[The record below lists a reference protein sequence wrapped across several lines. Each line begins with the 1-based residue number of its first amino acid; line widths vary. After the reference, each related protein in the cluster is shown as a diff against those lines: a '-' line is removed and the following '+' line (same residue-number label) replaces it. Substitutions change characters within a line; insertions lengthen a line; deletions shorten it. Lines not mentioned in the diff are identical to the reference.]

1 MFNIIPQ
8 PVSILTNSDR
18 KGFTLHAGTIISPY
32 SFSDDFIKF
41 VRKNFNKKICI
52 HEDTGEE
59 KSIILTL
66 DESFEYDEGYTLK
79 CENRRVYIN
88 AKTETGLFYG
98 LQTLKQMLLQ
108 KEGKLPYT
116 EIIDYPRFSYRGF
129 MLDCGR
135 YFYPV
140 EDVKKIV
147 DLMAL
152 HKLNVLHWHLTEDQG
167 WRVEIKKYPLLTEK
181 GSMRSHTNF
190 NHKAHGGYYT
200 QEEIKDIV
208 AYCHERKIKVIPEFD
223 IPGHS
228 VAAISCYPYL
238 SCLDRDLEVAT
249 HWGVKHD
256 ILCAGKESTYKF
268 VYDVLDELIE
278 LFPDK
283 IVHIGGDEA
292 VKMRWKNCPHCQK
305 AIKDNNLRDED
316 HLQMFF
322 MAKVNDYLKEKG
334 YSSIMWNYD
343 KIENADTL
351 SSDIAWDICGMGDDE
366 GVVKNELTRGR
377 KLINTKCYPY
387 YFDFPYGWNTLKTV
401 CEDDGALTDNDEET
415 WGIEAQMWTEYVPN
429 MKRLEFLT
437 FPRLGAMAENAW
449 AEKGYPSFST
459 FLHKAPTYYNLLD
472 AYNVNY
478 APLKKACPSFLYKH
492 ASSLWFKRRVL
503 HWQGLHNLIDDA
515 KAVKE
520 AEKIKADIIQNGK
533 C

>member
-1 MFNIIPQ
+1 MFNIVPQ
-8 PVSILTNSDR
+8 PVTILTNNDK
-18 KGFTLHAGTIISPY
+18 KGFTLHSGTTISPFP
-32 SFSDDFIKF
+32 FSEDFAQFIK
-41 VRKNFNKKICI
+41 KTFNKKVIL
-52 HEDTGEE
+52 HEDTFEE
-59 KSIILTL
+59 KSIILTF
-66 DESFEYDEGYTLK
+66 DDKIEWNEGYTLK

-98 LQTLKQMLLQ
+98 LETLKQMLLQ
-108 KEGKLPYT
+108 KNGKLPYT
-116 EIIDYPRFSYRGF
+116 EITDYPRFSYRGF
-129 MLDCGR
+129 MFDCGR

-140 EDVKKIV
+140 EDVKKII
-147 DLMAL
+147 DLMAI

-167 WRVEIKKYPLLTEK
+167 WRVEIKKYPLLTQK
-181 GSMRSHTNF
+181 GSIRSHTNF
-190 NHKAHGGYYT
+190 NNKPHGGYYT

-238 SCLDRDLEVAT
+238 SCLDRKMEVAT

-256 ILCAGKESTYKF
+256 ILCVGKESTYQF

-283 IVHIGGDEA
+283 IIHIGGDEA
-292 VKMRWKNCPHCQK
+292 VKMRWENCPHCQK
-305 AIKDNNLRDED
+305 AIKENDLRDED

-322 MAKVNDYLKEKG
+322 MAKVNDYLKNKG
-334 YSSIMWNYD
+334 YSTIMWNYD
-343 KIENADTL
+343 KIENADVL
-351 SSDIAWDICGMGDDE
+351 SPDIAWDVCGMSDDDE
-366 GVVKNELTRGR
+366 VVKKELKSGR

-387 YFDFPYGWNTLKTV
+387 YFDFPYGWNTLKKV
-401 CEDDGALTDNDEET
+401 CNDDGALTDDDLET

-459 FLHKAPTYYNLLD
+459 FLHKAPTYFNLLD

-478 APLKKACPSFLYKH
+478 APLKKACPSFFYKH
-492 ASSLWFKRRVL
+492 ASSLWFKRRVF
-503 HWQGLHNLIDDA
+503 HWQGLHNLIDDKKAIEEA
-515 KAVKE
+515 K
-520 AEKIKADIIQNGK
+520 KIKIN
-533 C
+533 